1 MNCGVGPA
9 CLASILLLAG
19 CAAAS
24 RREAPLLG
32 YRDATPIGFA
42 GDVMYVDEAQ
52 QESAGGA
59 MPLLW
64 RARQATAG
72 QPINILALSGGGG
85 GVAFGAGALVG
96 WSRTGTRPDFQ
107 IVTGV
112 SAGALL
118 APLAFLGPKWD
129 ATVTETF
136 SGATTRHLLQP
147 RLLGALFG
155 ASVYRGQ
162 PLVDLVNGFVSDEL
176 LRAVA
181 AESKR
186 GRLLLV
192 ATTDL
197 DHERTVIWD
206 MGRIAA
212 EGGERGRRLFRD
224 VLVASASIPGLFPPV
239 LIRVQE
245 AGIEFDEMHV
255 DGGTTVPLFITP
267 RVAAM
272 VPEEVRELQGATVYV
287 VVNGQL
293 GGQPMTTPV
302 RAVSIVRRGV
312 NVALESSSRAAVEAA
327 LSVSNQAGMTLRVSE
342 IPDDYPFSGWLDTR
356 TANVAALFNFGVRC
370 GSQDRLW
377 GSAAHALARNT
388 SSAYSTLGV
397 SPECPSSSAPPRDE
411 ARPVIAARA
420 QGEATA
426 VSAEALAVVSP

>member
-1 MNCGVGPA
+1 
-9 CLASILLLAG
+9 LA
-19 CAAAS
+19 
-24 RREAPLLG
+24 
-32 YRDATPIGFA
+32 YRNATPVGFA
-42 GDVMYVDEAQ
+42 RDVMYVDEAH

-59 MPLLW
+59 QPLLW
-64 RARQATAG
+64 RARQVTTG
-72 QPINILALSGGGG
+72 QPINVLALSGGGG

-96 WSRTGTRPDFQ
+96 WSRTGTRRDFQ

-181 AESKR
+181 AESAR

-197 DHERTVIWD
+197 DHERPVIWD

-255 DGGTTVPLFITP
+255 DGGTTVPLFIAP
-267 RVAAM
+267 SVAAIA
-272 VPEEVRELQGATVYV
+272 PEEIRGLHGATVYV
-287 VVNGQL
+287 IVNGQL
-293 GGQPMTTPV
+293 GGQAMTTPV
-302 RAVSIVRRGV
+302 RTVSIVRRGV

-327 LSVSNQAGMTLRVSE
+327 LSVSNQAGMTLRVSQ
-342 IPDDYPFSGWLDTR
+342 IPDDYPFTGWLDTR
-356 TANVAALFNFGVRC
+356 PAKVAALFNFGVRC
-370 GSQDRLW
+370 GTQERLW
-377 GSAAHALARNT
+377 GSAAHALAHNR
-388 SSAYSTLGV
+388 SSTYAPLSA
-397 SPECPSSSAPPRDE
+397 SPECPASSAPLRDDE
-411 ARPVIAARA
+411 RPVIAARA
-420 QGEATA
+420 QGAATA
-426 VSAEALAVVSP
+426 VSAEALTVASP